1 MQILGILDEIAN
13 NSSKNFKLDMLKENA
28 NNEVFKYVC
37 QLAYCPV
44 TQFYI
49 KQIPEVT
56 EHEGSL
62 TLESGLIFLSKLSS
76 RELTGH
82 AAKDHLALILKG
94 LSEEDA
100 IVLKRVVLKDLRA
113 GFSESSINK
122 AMGKGTIKET
132 PYMGAVSYG
141 AKKVDKLF
149 NKHNRVFSE
158 VKMDGRYSNVKITE
172 DSVFMESRGG
182 KPTPLGNVFDSLQVV
197 RQIYGS
203 DIVLN
208 GELIIPDMDR
218 YTSNGAIASLISINN
233 KALEGKINL
242 KEVEKFEK
250 KYNCNVD
257 MMAERIVLVVW
268 DYLPLVDYD
277 KGVFDLVRELRM
289 SQLEDMVR
297 EANLPNLKFVEYKE
311 VSNVGEA
318 MAHFKDLLNRGEEGT
333 ILKGGEGYWKDGKP
347 TFQVKFKL
355 EMNVDLKIIGFNYG
369 TKGTKNEHVISSVD
383 VQSSDGLLT
392 TSPTGIDE
400 KTMKMLTENQETL
413 LGTILEVKCS
423 GLSSNSKG
431 EYALLHPVYLRLR
444 EAEKTEADSLEQIK
458 ENENMIK
465 ELK

>member
-13 NSSKNFKLDMLKENA
+13 NSSKNFKIDMLKENA
-28 NNEVFKYVC
+28 NNEVFKKVC

-56 EHEGSL
+56 AYADNISL
-62 TLESGLIFLSKLSS
+62 DEALDSLSKLSN
-76 RELTGH
+76 REFTGH
-82 AAKDHLALILKG
+82 NGRDYLRAILCN
-94 LSEEDA
+94 LTEENA

-149 NKHNRVFSE
+149 SKYDRVFSE

-182 KPTPLGNVFDSLQVV
+182 KPTPLGGVFDNLIKLRERFGGDVV
-197 RQIYGS
+197 I
-203 DIVLN
+203 N

-218 YTSNGAIASLISINN
+218 YTSNGVIASLISING

-242 KEVEKFEK
+242 KEVEKFEQ
-250 KYNCNVD
+250 KYKCNVD
-257 MMAERIVLVVW
+257 MMADRIVLVAW
-268 DYLPLVDYD
+268 DYLPLADYD
-277 KGVFDLVRELRM
+277 KGSWDCPRATRMKCLQVALRWD
-289 SQLEDMVR
+289 S
-297 EANLPNLKFVEYKE
+297 LPNIKFVEYKE
-311 VSNVGEA
+311 VTNVGEA

-333 ILKGGEGYWKDGKP
+333 ILKGGEGHWKDGKP

-355 EMNVDLKIIGFNYG
+355 EMTVDLEIIGFNYG

-383 VQSSDGLLT
+383 VQSSDGLRV

-400 KTMKMLTENQETL
+400 KTMKMLTENQESL
-413 LGTILEVKCS
+413 IGSILEVKCS

-431 EYALLHPVYLRLR
+431 EYALLHPVYIGLRDG
-444 EAEKTEADSLEQIK
+444 EKITADSLSQIQ

>member
-28 NNEVFKYVC
+28 NNEVFKKVC

-49 KQIPEVT
+49 KQIPEVDDKGIEIDLNT
-56 EHEGSL
+56 AL
-62 TLESGLIFLSKLSS
+62 DNLSKLSS
-76 RELTGH
+76 RKLTGYE
-82 AAKDHLALILKG
+82 ARDYLQYLLSALT
-94 LSEEDA
+94 EEDA
-100 IVLKRVVLKDLRA
+100 EVLKRVVLKDLRA

-149 NKHNRVFSE
+149 SKYDKVFSE
-158 VKMDGRYSNVKITE
+158 VKMDGRYSNVKVTDE
-172 DSVFMESRGG
+172 VFMESRGG
-182 KPTPLGNVFDSLQVV
+182 KPTPLGNAFDNLVAV
-197 RQIYGS
+197 RELLGE

-218 YTSNGAIASLISINN
+218 YTSNGAIASLISINS
-233 KALEGKINL
+233 KLEDGKNVD
-242 KEVEKFEK
+242 KEVEKFCK
-250 KYNCNVD
+250 KYDSTIKEMEDRVT
-257 MMAERIVLVVW
+257 LVVW
-268 DYLPLVDYD
+268 DYLPLTDYD
-277 KGVFDLVRELRM
+277 KGGWDRARWKRMNVLEGAVKAADL
-289 SQLEDMVR
+289 Q
-297 EANLPNLKFVEYKE
+297 NLKFVEYKE

-333 ILKGGEGYWKDGKP
+333 ILKGGEGHWKDGKP

-355 EMNVDLKIIGFNYG
+355 EMTVDLKIIGFNYG

-392 TSPTGIDE
+392 TSPAGINE

>member
-1 MQILGILDEIAN
+1 MILDILNTIAD
-13 NSSKNFKLDMLKENA
+13 NSSKNFKLEVLKENA
-28 NNEVFKYVC
+28 NNELFKKVC

-49 KQIPEVT
+49 RQIPEVT
-56 EHEGSL
+56 EHANNMSL
-62 TLESGLIFLSKLSS
+62 AASLIHLSNLSE
-76 RELTGH
+76 RKITGN
-82 AAKDHLALILKG
+82 AGRDYLKG
-94 LSEEDA
+94 LLTSLSENDA
-100 IVLKRVVLKDLRA
+100 TVLKRVVLKDLRA

-132 PYMGAVSYG
+132 PYMGAVSYSE
-141 AKKVDKLF
+141 KKVAKLF
-149 NKHNRVFSE
+149 EKYDRVFSE

-182 KPTPLGNVFDSLQVV
+182 KPTPLGGVFNNLTSVSDV
-197 RQIYGS
+197 YGK

-257 MMAERIVLVVW
+257 MMAERIALVVW
-268 DYLPLVDYD
+268 DYLPLEDYD
-277 KGVFDLVRELRM
+277 KGGCDIVRELRM
-289 SQLEDMVR
+289 SQLEDIVK
-297 EANLPNLKFVEYKE
+297 EVNLPNLKFVEYKE
-311 VSNVGEA
+311 VSDVGEA

-333 ILKGGEGYWKDGKP
+333 ILKGGEGIWKDGKP

-355 EMNVDLKIIGFNYG
+355 EMTVDLEITGFNYG
-369 TKGTKNEHVISSVD
+369 TKGTKNEHVISSIN
-383 VQSSDGLLT
+383 VQSSDGILN
-392 TSPTGIDE
+392 TSPAGIDE
-400 KTMKMLTENQETL
+400 KTMKMLTENQDSL
-413 LGTILEVKCS
+413 LGSIVEVKCS

-431 EYALLHPVYLRLR
+431 EYALLHPVYVDLRTD
-444 EAEKTEADSLEQIK
+444 EKTTADSFEQIQ

>member
-1 MQILGILDEIAN
+1 
-13 NSSKNFKLDMLKENA
+13 
-28 NNEVFKYVC
+28 
-37 QLAYCPV
+37 
-44 TQFYI
+44 
-49 KQIPEVT
+49 
-56 EHEGSL
+56 
-62 TLESGLIFLSKLSS
+62 
-76 RELTGH
+76 
-82 AAKDHLALILKG
+82 
-94 LSEEDA
+94 
-100 IVLKRVVLKDLRA
+100 
-113 GFSESSINK
+113 
-122 AMGKGTIKET
+122 
-132 PYMGAVSYG
+132 
-141 AKKVDKLF
+141 
-149 NKHNRVFSE
+149 
-158 VKMDGRYSNVKITE
+158 
-172 DSVFMESRGG
+172 
-182 KPTPLGNVFDSLQVV
+182 
-197 RQIYGS
+197 
-203 DIVLN
+203 
-208 GELIIPDMDR
+208 
-218 YTSNGAIASLISINN
+218 ISINN

-423 GLSSNSKG
+423 GLSSNSK
-431 EYALLHPVYLRLR
+431 
-444 EAEKTEADSLEQIK
+444 
-458 ENENMIK
+458 
-465 ELK
+465 